1 MEIVSLRLLLT
12 EQDLNNL
19 ITRFL
24 TPPPKI
30 RDVHVRIARSGL
42 VLAGTYETLLP
53 IPFETIWRLFVS
65 DGKIAARLSAVNA
78 VRIPLHFLKP
88 YILQALCSNSSLLEM
103 NGDTVVFDIGRLV
116 SDCPIPIKTN
126 LTAVYLDS
134 QCLVLECQKDALANS
149 T

>member
-24 TPPPKI
+24 KPPQKI

-42 VLAGTYETLLP
+42 ALAGTYETFLP
-53 IPFETIWRLFVS
+53 IPFETIWRPFVT
-65 DGKIAARLSAVNA
+65 DGKIAAQLSSVKA
-78 VRIPLHFLKP
+78 VRIPVHFLKP
-88 YILQALCSNSSLLEM
+88 YILQALRSNSSLLHLNDE
-103 NGDTVVFDIGRLV
+103 TIVFDIDRLV

-134 QCLVLECQKDALANS
+134 QCLVLECQQDALAR
-149 T
+149 

>member
-19 ITRFL
+19 IIRFL
-24 TPPPKI
+24 KPPPKI
-30 RDVHVRIARSGL
+30 RDLHVRIARSGL
-42 VLAGTYETLLP
+42 ALAGTYETFLP

-65 DGKIAARLSAVNA
+65 DGKIVARLSAVNA

-88 YILQALCSNSSLLEM
+88 YILQALRSNSSQLDVNDES
-103 NGDTVVFDIGRLV
+103 VVFDVGRLV
-116 SDCPIPIKTN
+116 SDCPVPIKTN

-134 QCLVLECQKDALANS
+134 QCLVLECQEDALAQS